1 MTGLIHVYKG
11 DGKGK
16 TTATAGLAVRAAGQ
30 DMKVI
35 YLQFLKGGISGE
47 INIMKN
53 LENITVIR
61 NTKNFDFFM
70 NLSEDEK
77 AGLIAMQNDN
87 LEYAIKLAKSGEYQM
102 LVIDELFSAYNLNT
116 IDREKIKRFL
126 SEKPEKLEVVL
137 SGHDP
142 EDFFI
147 EIADYVTNMEKIKHP
162 YDKGVTARLG
172 IEI

>member
-1 MTGLIHVYKG
+1 MAGLIHVYKG

-16 TTATAGLAVRAAGQ
+16 TTATVGLAVRAAGQ

-53 LENITVIR
+53 IENITVIR
-61 NTKNFDFFM
+61 NTKNFDFYM

-77 AGLIAMQNDN
+77 DGLIAMQNDN

-126 SEKPEKLEVVL
+126 SEKPENLEVVL

-162 YDKGVTARLG
+162 YDKGITARLG